1 MLHNSEKDFIKR
13 HIGPSKKDEKD
24 MLGQLGYQNINEL
37 ISQTVPEKILFKGE
51 LNIGEPNSE
60 YEALRILKG
69 LSRKNQIYSN
79 FIGMGYYGTYTP
91 NVIIRNI
98 LENPGWYTSYTP
110 YQPEVAQ
117 GRLEMLLNFQQMIID
132 FTGMDIA
139 NASLL
144 DEGTAAA
151 EAMGLSH
158 RLNKK
163 DSDLVFISKDCHPQ
177 TIEVVKTR
185 AEPLGLKVLIGDD
198 EELNNIKN
206 DIVCGILQYPGTL
219 GDIKDPSEN
228 ISKIRKKMEKLYL
241 LVIYYL

>member
-206 DIVCGILQYPGTL
+206 DIVCGILNTL
-219 GDIKDPSEN
+219 EPW
-228 ISKIRKKMEKLYL
+228 
-241 LVIYYL
+241 VI